1 MRTLR
6 WHIVVFVLVTLVVGC
21 KSKEQTA
28 APAASATTMS
38 TETQSSAAPSALATI
53 ERTSCFGS
61 CPIYKV
67 TVMDNGELIFVGKR
81 FAERIGTYTTLLT
94 EDDLKAIRQ
103 MAEDVGYFKMQD
115 AYPTLISDFPKCVT
129 SVNMDGKKKSIL
141 NGENA
146 PRDLIGF
153 ERFLDGLW
161 KGKELEKVS
170 DSVKY

>member
-1 MRTLR
+1 MSILR
-6 WHIVVFVLVTLVVGC
+6 WHIVAIVLVAMAVGC

-28 APAASATTMS
+28 APATSATTAS
-38 TETQSSAAPSALATI
+38 IDTQTITAPSALATI

-81 FAERIGTYTTLLT
+81 FVERIGTYTTLLT

-103 MAEDVGYFKMQD
+103 MAEDVGYFKLQD
-115 AYPTLISDFPKCVT
+115 AYPTLVADFPKCIT
-129 SVNMDGKKKSIL
+129 SVNTDGKKKSIL

>member
-1 MRTLR
+1 MSTLR
-6 WHIVVFVLVTLVVGC
+6 WHIVVFVLVTLAIGC

-28 APAASATTMS
+28 ATETSATNTN

-81 FAERIGTYTTLLT
+81 FVERIGTYTTLLT
-94 EDDLKAIRQ
+94 EDDLKALRQ
-103 MAEDVGYFKMQD
+103 MAEDVSYFKMQD
-115 AYPTLISDFPKCVT
+115 TYPTLVSDFPKCIT
-129 SVNMDGKKKSIL
+129 SVNIDGKKKSIL

-153 ERFLDGLW
+153 ERYLDGLW

-170 DSVKY
+170 ESVKY

>member
-1 MRTLR
+1 M
-6 WHIVVFVLVTLVVGC
+6 VFVLVTLAMGC

-28 APAASATTMS
+28 ATEMSATNTN

-61 CPIYKV
+61 CPVYKV

-81 FAERIGTYTTLLT
+81 FVERIGTYTTLLT
-94 EDDLKAIRQ
+94 EDDLKALRQ
-103 MAEDVGYFKMQD
+103 MAEDVSYFKMQD
-115 AYPTLISDFPKCVT
+115 AYPTLVSDFPKCIT
-129 SVNMDGKKKSIL
+129 SVNIDGKKKSIL

-153 ERFLDGLW
+153 ERYLDGLW

-170 DSVKY
+170 ESVKY